1 MANRASM
8 LIRLIQ
14 GPAMMILLGALFLL
28 SRSTEYTFS
37 RTWPALIIALGLL
50 KLLER
55 VVERTGSEATGGN
68 P

>member
-1 MANRASM
+1 MANRASA

-14 GPAMMILLGALFLL
+14 GPAIMILLGGLLLL
-28 SRSTEYTFS
+28 SRISEYTFS
-37 RTWPALIIALGLL
+37 RTWPALIIVLGLL

-55 VVERTGSEATGGN
+55 VVERTGSEVPGGN

>member
-14 GPAMMILLGALFLL
+14 GPAMMILLGAMFLL
-28 SRSTEYTFS
+28 SRNTEYTFS
-37 RTWPALIIALGLL
+37 RTWPVLIIALGLL

-55 VVERTGSEATGGN
+55 VVERAGSEALGGN
-68 P
+68 S

>member
-14 GPAMMILLGALFLL
+14 GPAMMILLGAMFLL
-28 SRSTEYTFS
+28 SRNTEYTFS
-37 RTWPALIIALGLL
+37 RTWPVLIIALGLL

-55 VVERTGSEATGGN
+55 VVERTGSEVPGGN

>member
-14 GPAMMILLGALFLL
+14 GPVIMILLGMLFLL
-28 SRSTEYTFS
+28 SRYSEYTFS
-37 RTWPALIIALGLL
+37 RTWPALIIVLGLL
-50 KLLER
+50 KLMER
-55 VVERTGSEATGGN
+55 VVDRTGSESPGAN